1 MSTERIFSLADYLQ
15 PADQEP
21 IRSVVSRTQDT
32 AVIAWHVK
40 PGQHLPA
47 HSHPTGQDTWVILSG
62 TGTYQLDKEGNT
74 KIIKA
79 GDIVIAPTGAI
90 HGVYNHG
97 TEPLIFAGIVAP
109 AESGFE
115 LLIKS

>member
-1 MSTERIFSLADYLQ
+1 MSTQRIFALADYLQ
-15 PADQEP
+15 PSDQEP
-21 IRSVVSRTQDT
+21 VRSVVSHTQET

-47 HSHPTGQDTWVILSG
+47 HSHPTGQDTWIIISG

-74 KIIKA
+74 KIIEA
-79 GDIVIAPTGAI
+79 GDIVIAPAGAV

-97 TEPLIFAGIVAP
+97 IEPLIFAGVVAP

-115 LLIKS
+115 LLG